1 MTKKPKRKNLKPPG
15 KCIFCGGDTLTKE
28 HVWAEWLKPHIPRT
42 IPKFN
47 VGKNLFSP
55 NGRVESSVKRQE
67 GDPHAKRLRCVCK
80 TCNIGWMAKLQEEV
94 KPIVVAM
101 LSGGQTRLYVKQQTI
116 LSAWIGMAVMVGEF
130 EDLSTIA
137 IPQSDRTFLMES
149 RKLPSTWRVWIGRY
163 SRQEWKPR
171 WLHNTLFVAKE
182 DTPGLKDDRIYPPNT
197 QNTTWIVGNIFTH
210 SLSSS
215 LRGALRRW
223 NFPMSVRSAL
233 LQIWP
238 VKTNH
243 DWPPVRIMTDADAE
257 TAGTALFRR
266 ALSLMEMRNR
276 FRGDT

>member
-28 HVWAEWLKPHIPRT
+28 HVWAE
-42 IPKFN
+42 
-47 VGKNLFSP
+47 
-55 NGRVESSVKRQE
+55 
-67 GDPHAKRLRCVCK
+67 
-80 TCNIGWMAKLQEEV
+80 
-94 KPIVVAM
+94 
-101 LSGGQTRLYVKQQTI
+101 
-116 LSAWIGMAVMVGEF
+116 
-130 EDLSTIA
+130 
-137 IPQSDRTFLMES
+137 
-149 RKLPSTWRVWIGRY
+149 GRY

-171 WLHNTLFVAKE
+171 YLHNTLFVAKE
-182 DTPGLKDDRIYPPNT
+182 DTAGLKDDRIYPPNT
-197 QNTTWIVGNIFTH
+197 QNTTWIVGDIFTH